1 MSFSPSRNRDFLKL
15 WVGQSVSDLGSYVTG
30 TAIPLIAVLTL
41 TVTPT
46 QLGILTAV
54 SSLPVLI
61 LSLFAGV
68 WVDRLRRRPIMIA
81 SDALRFVI
89 VLSIPFAA
97 LTGQLTFVWLCVVAM
112 LMGTLRLFFTLAYHA
127 ALPSLVER
135 ADLLEGNTRLATT
148 ASLTEIGGPAIAG
161 VLIQLLTAPLAMILD
176 ALSFLVS
183 LVSIASIRKP
193 ELKPVPTEQ
202 PNVIR
207 EITDGLR
214 VVFGHPLLR
223 ILTLGLAI
231 RSFFGSFIGT
241 LYSLYVIEDLGL
253 SPTMLGIL
261 ISFGGI
267 GALVGSLFAGRI
279 TRRVGIGQSL
289 RLSLMVGGISSLL
302 IPMAGGSF
310 WLISIIM
317 IANQIIN
324 DAAMA
329 VYGVN
334 EITLRQTLVEERL
347 LGRANASVGVLA
359 EGIAPMGGILSGL
372 LATLFG
378 TRFTLWIAVLGILS
392 TAIWLY
398 ISPVEA
404 ETQLQ
409 VAER

>member
-1 MSFSPSRNRDFLKL
+1 MSFSLSRNRDFLKL
-15 WVGQSVSDLGSYVTG
+15 WVGQSVSDLGSYITG

-41 TVTPT
+41 SVTPA
-46 QLGILTAV
+46 QLGLLTAV
-54 SSLPVLI
+54 SSLPVLL

-68 WVDRLRRRPIMIA
+68 WVDRLSRRPIMIA

-112 LMGTLRLFFTLAYHA
+112 LMGALRLFFTLAYHA

-135 ADLLEGNTRLATT
+135 DELLEGNTRLATT
-148 ASLTEIGGPAIAG
+148 ASLTEIGGPALAG
-161 VLIQLLTAPLAMILD
+161 ALVQLLTAPIAMILD

-183 LVSIASIRKP
+183 LTSIASIRKP
-193 ELKPVPTEQ
+193 EPKPVALEQ
-202 PNVIR
+202 SNVPR
-207 EITDGLR
+207 EITDGLS

-223 ILTLGLAI
+223 ILTFGLAI

-241 LYSLYVIEDLGL
+241 LYSLYVIEDLRL

-261 ISFGGI
+261 ISCGGI
-267 GALVGSLFAGRI
+267 GALAGSLLAGRI
-279 TRRVGIGQSL
+279 TRHFGIGLSL
-289 RLSLMVGGISSLL
+289 RMSLMVGGISSLL

-310 WLISIIM
+310 WLISLIM

-334 EITLRQTLVEERL
+334 EITLRQTLVDERL

-359 EGIAPMGGILSGL
+359 EGIAPLGGILSGL
-372 LATLFG
+372 LATAIG
-378 TRFTLWIAVLGILS
+378 TRFTLWIAVFGILA

-398 ISPVEA
+398 VSPVEA
-404 ETQLQ
+404 DTKLE
-409 VAER
+409 VVEA

>member
-1 MSFSPSRNRDFLKL
+1 MSFSLSRNRDFLKL
-15 WVGQSVSDLGSYVTG
+15 WIGQSVSDLGSYVTG

-41 TVTPT
+41 TVTPA

-54 SSLPVLI
+54 SSLPVLL

-81 SDALRFVI
+81 CDALRLLI

-97 LTGQLTFVWLCVVAM
+97 LTGQLTFVWLCIVAM

-135 ADLLEGNTRLATT
+135 HELIEGNTRLATT

-161 VLIQLLTAPLAMILD
+161 ALIQLLTAPIAMILD

-193 ELKPVPTEQ
+193 ELKPVPAEQ

-241 LYSLYVIEDLGL
+241 LYSLYVLEDLQL

-267 GALVGSLFAGRI
+267 GALAGSLFAGRI
-279 TRRVGIGQSL
+279 TRRFGIGQSL

-310 WLISIIM
+310 WLISLIM

-372 LATLFG
+372 LATLLG

-398 ISPVEA
+398 MSPVEA
-404 ETQLQ
+404 DTKLE
-409 VAER
+409 VVEG